1 MYVVIY
7 NVYVSR
13 SFLNIDTIN
22 NQMGALHGINTNS
35 HTVYNRMRLGDLN
48 GMSLLEVFE
57 SDQNSGDTI
66 NFDQYEWQWVFW
78 PNTLL
83 GGCAP
88 DCDKPKFVLD
98 MMQRGSGGF
107 LDTWEKQGVDEN
119 HPTGVNCAA
128 YAIARWM
135 RYITV
140 SSDASTNNFNKLL
153 TIQLA
158 FDIQEEMGWGELVNV
173 MQLQKFVDEYPEY
186 RIMLLED
193 DAYWIGKPFIGKDY
207 IYTDEVGSHRKRKDK
222 TIYLFYAYGRTGHYA
237 AVKEYIA
244 FTKKL
249 KHLRKTHS
257 YCKVC
262 CVPYHKRYT
271 HVCGQTDV
279 LKPVPLDRETSC
291 PKCKTKYRKL
301 DDHGNEQK
309 HKCAYFNCLHCATT
323 IKKGY
328 EHVHRCPLY
337 ILEKDFELDFT
348 KTPCFNSDGADVD
361 DKEDVTVT
369 LWAYDIESRMVDAVR
384 GPPGFQRSVKE
395 HVANLL
401 VAKNV
406 YTGEQKIWRGDDC
419 LFDCIRY
426 MLKYNSGN
434 NIMVAHNGARYDSQ
448 LIYEACTKFE
458 EKGFE
463 VDPCTRGVK
472 ILALSVS
479 RKGARSVLRFHD
491 SLLHLQGS
499 LASLASSFCASE
511 TGDSISKGYFPH
523 GFNTK
528 ENWDFNYIGPVP
540 SKEFYCMPTSCK
552 TMVELDMFNAWYEE
566 EKNRYN
572 DPMHPCGGTWNFKEQ
587 LELYCINDVR
597 ILAIIMVKYA
607 EAMMVTFPTNPW
619 FALTAPSYVH
629 KEILKK
635 ITFDYE
641 IYDLVKNKNLREQK
655 LARFGELVKETWTH
669 LYENEYFFARKALR
683 GGRTEAKC
691 VYRKLSQEEID
702 DGKMIRYVDIVSEY
716 PFQQIV
722 HKFPV
727 GFPKVHIYH
736 ADFDPCH
743 SCQRIVWTDG
753 WLAGDGH
760 LAGKCFCSNKF
771 DKRLKVHKW
780 FNKNVNALNHFKQ
793 LLDNGAE
800 GIVHA
805 TVYCPLDMLHPLL
818 VQKADSGKSVF
829 QCGQVTG
836 YWPTNTFKVA
846 LEHGYV
852 VEEVFRFDEY
862 QMRPSLW
869 QEHLIPLFIEKQRN
883 SWKYNGHI
891 AEEEKFEELVEMY
904 RHIGDETGDLDL
916 NQDFV
921 NALEKSFRTQEWG
934 NNPAAKQTAKTAMNS
949 AWGKHAENPD
959 KGSRTSFTF
968 DEDYIKY
975 VEIMENVRSGR
986 LKLKDVSLMNRHLVV
1001 KTSDNYVGVKDFGD
1015 TYLPAAVFC
1024 TAYGQLQLWREM
1036 YKIEQG
1042 AGYKRVL
1049 MCDTDSIVYIA
1060 DTNPQRALYNVP
1072 EGKRLGQW
1080 EVEEIT
1086 QEATFGGPR
1095 PDTDSNIVEFYS
1107 TAPKTYGVKTEKGYT
1122 LIKNKGMS
1130 IKANHRYDINYDKC
1144 RDFAKNIIVDG
1155 DLNVDRDDG
1164 NIKVSQWSFRMDEL
1178 GIRTEEFNKWWRF
1191 DKAGMKGVLGNDYF
1205 VYPFNY
1211 YDIPR
1216 LNNDPAS
1223 DDE

>member
-1 MYVVIY
+1 MRDVIFRTY
-7 NVYVSR
+7 RDR
-13 SFLNIDTIN
+13 SFINLDTIN
-22 NQMGALHGINTNS
+22 NQVGALQGSSGNS

-48 GMSLLEVFE
+48 GLSLLEIFE
-57 SDQNSGDTI
+57 NNLNSGETI
-66 NFDQYEWQWVFW
+66 HFDQYEWKWVFW
-78 PNTLL
+78 PNPRL

-107 LDTWEKQGVDEN
+107 LDTWEKQGVDDTRPN
-119 HPTGVNCAA
+119 GVNCAA

-140 SSDASTNNFNKLL
+140 TSDASTSDFNKPL
-153 TIQLA
+153 TVQLA
-158 FDIQEEMGWGELVNV
+158 FQIQEEMGWGELVGV
-173 MQLQKFVDEYPEY
+173 AQLQKFVEEYPDY

-193 DAYWIGKPFIGKDY
+193 DSYGIGKPFIGLEY
-207 IYTDEVGSHRKRKDK
+207 QYTDEVSSHRKRKDK
-222 TIYLFYAYGRTGHYA
+222 TIYLYYAYGRVGHYA
-237 AVKEYIA
+237 AIKEYVA

-249 KHLRKTHS
+249 KHLGTTHS
-257 YCKVC
+257 YCRVC
-262 CVPYHKRYT
+262 CIPYHKNYN
-271 HVCGQTDV
+271 HVCGKTDV
-279 LKPVPLDRETSC
+279 IKPVNFNQEISC
-291 PKCKTKYRKL
+291 SKCKTRFRRFDDSGNKL
-301 DDHGNEQK
+301 PHV
-309 HKCAYFNCLHCATT
+309 CPYFQCSNCNTS
-323 IKKGY
+323 IKKGF
-328 EHVHRCPLY
+328 ELKHRCPLF
-337 ILEKDFELDFT
+337 ILDDDNGVDFSKESCLHGEGAENEKKKDE
-348 KTPCFNSDGADVD
+348 
-361 DKEDVTVT
+361 TVS
-369 LWAYDIESRMVDAVR
+369 LWAYDIESRMVEAQR
-384 GPPGFQRSVKE
+384 GPVGMRRSVKE

-406 YTGEQKIWRGDDC
+406 YSGEQMIWRGDDC

-426 MLKYNSGN
+426 MLKYNHGN

-458 EKGFE
+458 NRGFE

-472 ILALSVS
+472 ILALSIS
-479 RKGARSVLRFHD
+479 KKGGKSALRFHD
-491 SLLHLQGS
+491 SMLHLQGS
-499 LASLASSFCASE
+499 LASLASSFCANE

-540 SKEFYCMPTSCK
+540 NKEFYCMPTSCK
-552 TMVELDMFNAWYEE
+552 TMAELDRFNAWYEE
-566 EKNRYN
+566 EKVKYN
-572 DPMHPCGGTWNFKEQ
+572 DPMHPSGGTWNFKEQ

-607 EAMMVTFPTNPW
+607 EAMMHTFPENPW
-619 FALTAPSYVH
+619 FSLTAPSYVH

-635 ITFDYE
+635 ITMGYE
-641 IYDLVKNKNLREQK
+641 IYDLLKDKTRKEEKLVKFK
-655 LARFGELVKETWTH
+655 ELVKENWTH

-683 GGRTEAKC
+683 GGRTEARC
-691 VYRKLSQEEID
+691 VYRKLTQEEID

-716 PFQQIV
+716 PYQQIV

-727 GFPKVHIYH
+727 GSPQVHVYH
-736 ADFDPCH
+736 ADFDPCYR
-743 SCQRIVWTDG
+743 CQRVVWTAG
-753 WLAGDGH
+753 WVDDMERTGNLP
-760 LAGKCFCSNKF
+760 GKCYCLDKY
-771 DKRLKVHKW
+771 DKRLKVNKW
-780 FNKNVNALNHFKQ
+780 FSKNINAVDHFKM
-793 LLDNGAE
+793 LLENGAE

-805 TVYCPLDMLHPLL
+805 TVYCPLDMIHPLL
-818 VQKADSGKSVF
+818 VEKSFNGKSVF
-829 QCGQVTG
+829 QCGRVTG

-852 VEEVFRFDEY
+852 VEQVFRFDQYE
-862 QMRPSLW
+862 MRPSLW

-883 SWKYNGHI
+883 SWKYRGHP

-904 RHIGDETGDLDL
+904 RHIGDDTGDFDL
-916 NQDFV
+916 NEDFV

-959 KGSRTSFTF
+959 KESRTSFTF
-968 DEDYIKY
+968 EEDYIKY
-975 VEIMENVRSGR
+975 VEIMDQVRSGR
-986 LKLKDVSLMNRHLVV
+986 LHLKDVSLMNRELIV
-1001 KTSDNYVGVKDFGD
+1001 KTTDNYVGAKDFGK

-1036 YKIEQG
+1036 HKIEQG
-1042 AGYKRVL
+1042 AAYNRVL

-1060 DTNPQRALYNVP
+1060 DTNVARGLYNVP

-1080 EVEEIT
+1080 EVEEISE
-1086 QEATFGGPR
+1086 EATFGGPR
-1095 PDTDSNIVEFYS
+1095 PDSDSNIVEFYS

-1130 IKANHRYDINYDKC
+1130 IKANHRYEINFDKC
-1144 RDFAKNIIVDG
+1144 RDFAKNLIVDG
-1155 DLNVDRDDG
+1155 KLNVDRNDG

-1191 DKAGMKGVLGNDYF
+1191 DHDGIKGELGKDYF
-1205 VYPFNY
+1205 VYPYNY
-1211 YDIPR
+1211 DNIPK
-1216 LNNDPAS
+1216 LD
-1223 DDE
+1223 